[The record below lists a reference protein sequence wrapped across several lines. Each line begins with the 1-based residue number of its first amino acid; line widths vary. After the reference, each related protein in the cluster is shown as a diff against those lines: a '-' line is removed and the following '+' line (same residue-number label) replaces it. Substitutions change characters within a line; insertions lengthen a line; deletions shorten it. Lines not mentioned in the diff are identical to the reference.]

1 MNPNISKF
9 RLLTAIG
16 INSLISLMMLTLAL
30 FTLQYLNVNYS
41 LFLIADATLTILQSF
56 QLVIKLVNKDHSIA
70 HNKGQMFSI
79 LDFFCEMIHDI
90 IEFGNYLHMIFFSEL
105 AITYCCIFLI
115 IKAQH
120 FYSTISNKIK
130 KRMQHRA
137 IVQHISQRYTNASD
151 EDLLKNDLCTICWD
165 SMKFARKLPCGHVF
179 HEACLYRWL
188 EQDSSCA
195 ICRKVL
201 DLDLTQVR
209 NNDAIQRQR
218 RNTLNEEMNNTLQYF
233 IETFSPH
240 NNRLARWWSRLL
252 FDLDDDQLELMTNQ
266 VSDMFPQFGR
276 ESIRNLIRTTGS
288 SPVAIEAILRGALQN
303 DQQILDI
310 TDSSQS
316 DTSESITTD
325 DSLSDD
331 NDEQPLRDAEQTNA
345 ANLNPAP
352 VSSFTLISDG
362 KKHSPSE
369 IRIPARL
376 EKTWLG
382 SKMFELIEFNRN
394 VYMNS
399 KRAEDLRKCDSTSY

>member
-1 MNPNISKF
+1 
-9 RLLTAIG
+9 
-16 INSLISLMMLTLAL
+16 
-30 FTLQYLNVNYS
+30 
-41 LFLIADATLTILQSF
+41 
-56 QLVIKLVNKDHSIA
+56 
-70 HNKGQMFSI
+70 
-79 LDFFCEMIHDI
+79 
-90 IEFGNYLHMIFFSEL
+90 
-105 AITYCCIFLI
+105 
-115 IKAQH
+115 
-120 FYSTISNKIK
+120 
-130 KRMQHRA
+130 MQHRA

-316 DTSESITTD
+316 DTSESNITTD

-345 ANLNPAP
+345 ANLNPVP